1 MPNLLPPAPS
11 LVLIGI
17 FFIAMALVGR
27 GLRPSPNGGMTVTTR
42 GRVRLWQ
49 LVAAILVLLLGLNY
63 LEGLDRPDRGR
74 QRRIPVFVVD
84 AERMPHIA
92 AHILFAWKMSP
103 PKPSPAAP
111 GVRPTG
117 QREPTAGLC
126 RLPSAG
132 TARRSRV
139 RRVPVRDHS

>member
-1 MPNLLPPAPS
+1 MPDLSPLAPS

-17 FFIAMALVGR
+17 FFIAIALVGR

-74 QRRIPVFVVD
+74 QRRIPVFVVSSQHD
-84 AERMPHIA
+84 VAGEVARANAIYLGKPVDSHRLIDSLESTA
-92 AHILFAWKMSP
+92 A
-103 PKPSPAAP
+103 
-111 GVRPTG
+111 
-117 QREPTAGLC
+117 
-126 RLPSAG
+126 
-132 TARRSRV
+132 
-139 RRVPVRDHS
+139 